1 MRVGEVMDAE
11 PKPIPA
17 TMTVKEV
24 ADHVTRGDP
33 DYIRHQAFPIVD
45 KDRLVG
51 IITWGDIVET
61 LAEDMNEEKNVLEA
75 GNDEPV
81 VTYPDES
88 LHDAV
93 SKMLRNDVGRLPV
106 VDRQSPHKL
115 VGYLGRAAVMEAR
128 LGRLHEEH
136 VLETGWL
143 KPGVLPKTSNIFRR
157 KFSRTQNKENIPEED
172 HSS

>member
-1 MRVGEVMDAE
+1 
-11 PKPIPA
+11 
-17 TMTVKEV
+17 MTVKEV

-33 DYIRHQAFPIVD
+33 EYTRHQAFPIVNGGQ
-45 KDRLVG
+45 LAG
-51 IITWGDIVET
+51 IITWGDIVEA
-61 LAEDMNEEKNVLEA
+61 LAEDMNAEKTVLEA

-81 VTYPDES
+81 VTYPNE
-88 LHDAV
+88 LLYDAV
-93 SKMLRNDVGRLPV
+93 GKMLRNDVGRLPV

-143 KPGVLPKTSNIFRR
+143 KSGAFPKPSNILRSVFPRAQD
-157 KFSRTQNKENIPEED
+157 KNNNPEEE
-172 HSS
+172 

>member
-1 MRVGEVMDAE
+1 
-11 PKPIPA
+11 
-17 TMTVKEV
+17 VKEV
-24 ADHVTRGDP
+24 ADHVTRGEP
-33 DYIRHQAFPIVD
+33 DYIRHQAFPIVNEQ
-45 KDRLVG
+45 KLVG
-51 IITWGDIVET
+51 IVTWGDILET
-61 LAEDMNEEKNVLEA
+61 LTGNMNAEKTVLEV

-81 VTYPDES
+81 VTYPDEL

-106 VDRQSPHKL
+106 VDRHSPHKL

-143 KPGVLPKTSNIFRR
+143 KPGVLPKISSIFRR
-157 KFSRTQNKENIPEED
+157 KYSRTQNIPEED
-172 HSS
+172 